1 MTATIVDQT
10 GLEIIE
16 IHILLPPQILRIKS
30 CATRT
35 SWSWTFIITTKT
47 LIETEIGTR
56 AWEFAVRDMT
66 MHLYKGHRRTLEV
79 CAGKVIECSE
89 LNELLW

>member
-16 IHILLPPQILRIKS
+16 IHILLPPQIQRIKS

-35 SWSWTFIITTKT
+35 SWSWAFIITIKI

-56 AWEFAVRDMT
+56 SWDFAVTDMT
-66 MHLYKGHRRTLEV
+66 MHL
-79 CAGKVIECSE
+79 
-89 LNELLW
+89 